1 METSKNFGEVI
12 RRDWVRW
19 LAMGDSSRNKGK
31 HGLVDGPSQGTELRV
46 RQLHDSGWD
55 IQAQLL
61 VKIEMPGG
69 RKKRKS
75 RLPSK

>member
-1 METSKNFGEVI
+1 MACHG
-12 RRDWVRW
+12 
-19 LAMGDSSRNKGK
+19 GDSSRNKGK
-31 HGLVDGPSQGTELRV
+31 HGLVDGPSKGTELQV
-46 RQLHDSGWD
+46 RQLHDPGWD

-69 RKKRKS
+69 KKRKS